1 MSDLFI
7 ILTTEQAGAVGGP
20 TGPGAALVPVPLA
33 DGTTYVL
40 PAAVLDDPA
49 HEARHAALALLPMR
63 SVTQD
68 EWPVPADP
76 ESLS

>member
-7 ILTTEQAGAVGGP
+7 ILSTEQANAIGGP
-20 TGPGAALVPVPLA
+20 TGPGAALVPVLLA
-33 DGTTYVL
+33 DGVTHVL

-49 HEARHAALALLPMR
+49 HASRHAALAVLPMR
-63 SVTQD
+63 AVAAD

>member
-1 MSDLFI
+1 MSELFI
-7 ILTTEQAGAVGGP
+7 ILTSEQAEAVGGP

-33 DGTTYVL
+33 NGLTYVL

-49 HEARHAALALLPMR
+49 HEVRHAALAVLPMR
-63 SVTQD
+63 PVAAD

-76 ESLS
+76 EPLS

>member
-7 ILTTEQAGAVGGP
+7 ILTSEQADGLGGP

-33 DGTTYVL
+33 DGVTFVL

-49 HEARHAALALLPMR
+49 HASRHAALAVLPMR
-63 SVTQD
+63 TVAAD
-68 EWPVPADP
+68 EWPAPAEMETVP
-76 ESLS
+76 